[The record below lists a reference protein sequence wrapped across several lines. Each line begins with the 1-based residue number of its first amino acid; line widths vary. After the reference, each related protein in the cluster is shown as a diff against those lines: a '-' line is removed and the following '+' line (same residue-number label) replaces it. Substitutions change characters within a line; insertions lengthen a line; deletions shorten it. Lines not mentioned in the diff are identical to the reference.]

1 MDLDMKSKIE
11 SWLSTKLLEAGIQ
24 VGCMQP
30 LMTWK
35 YADDD
40 LAEFQQKIGNYFAFS
55 VSGLI
60 TEDAILRAYEEDQK
74 KS

>member
-1 MDLDMKSKIE
+1 MDPETKIKIE
-11 SWLSTKLLEAGIQ
+11 SWLETKLLGAGIQ

-30 LMTWK
+30 LATWK

-40 LAEFQQKIGNYFAFS
+40 LAEFQQKIGNYFSFS